1 MLLSGTIVKRASLHN
16 EDIMQELDIHQGDSL
31 YIWKAGEIIRRS
43 PAWNSLRVAGAAK
56 IEFVH
61 ECPECGTPLRR
72 IFGEASWVC
81 PSKYGCRPQ
90 ITGRIGHFCARRMMD
105 IDGIGEETAELLYA
119 CGLVKNIG
127 DLYPV
132 STRQNSRDLTAWEKR
147 PRKRIMAGIEASKQ
161 VPFERVL
168 YALSIPNV
176 GGPPPSVLPWR
187 YRAWSVCV
195 PCRLREL
202 TAVPDIGPVIARN
215 IHDFLREPV
224 NVANID
230 VLTAAGL
237 RMEVDT
243 DRLAS
248 AGNALEG
255 KTIVISGSFSRH
267 SRDEYKDIIM
277 AQGGKTRVAYRKR
290 QASFSPA
297 KTWGRQS
304 SKSAATRRSHRVGR

>member
-1 MLLSGTIVKRASLHN
+1 MAVSGM
-16 EDIMQELDIHQGDSL
+16 E
-31 YIWKAGEIIRRS
+31 
-43 PAWNSLRVAGAAK
+43 
-56 IEFVH
+56 
-61 ECPECGTPLRR
+61 
-72 IFGEASWVC
+72 
-81 PSKYGCRPQ
+81 
-90 ITGRIGHFCARRMMD
+90 
-105 IDGIGEETAELLYA
+105 
-119 CGLVKNIG
+119 
-127 DLYPV
+127 
-132 STRQNSRDLTAWEKR
+132 
-147 PRKRIMAGIEASKQ
+147 
-161 VPFERVL
+161 
-168 YALSIPNV
+168 
-176 GGPPPSVLPWR
+176 
-187 YRAWSVCV
+187 
-195 PCRLREL
+195 RLRAMSLEEL

-255 KTIVISGSFSRH
+255 RQSLSRAH
-267 SRDEYKDIIM
+267 SPATAATNTKDIIM

-304 SKSAATRRSHRVGR
+304 SKKCGKLGVPIVSEDEFLAMIDGATPPENETEASAEESA

>member
-1 MLLSGTIVKRASLHN
+1 
-16 EDIMQELDIHQGDSL
+16 
-31 YIWKAGEIIRRS
+31 
-43 PAWNSLRVAGAAK
+43 
-56 IEFVH
+56 
-61 ECPECGTPLRR
+61 
-72 IFGEASWVC
+72 
-81 PSKYGCRPQ
+81 
-90 ITGRIGHFCARRMMD
+90 
-105 IDGIGEETAELLYA
+105 
-119 CGLVKNIG
+119 
-127 DLYPV
+127 
-132 STRQNSRDLTAWEKR
+132 
-147 PRKRIMAGIEASKQ
+147 MAGIEASKQ

-176 GGPPPSVLPWR
+176 GETTAKRLAMAVSGME
-187 YRAWSVCV
+187 
-195 PCRLREL
+195 RLRAMSLEEL

-277 AQGGKTRVAYRKR
+277 AQGGKNSGSISKKT
-290 QASFSPA
+290 SFVLAGENMGPA
-297 KTWGRQS
+297 KLEKCGKLGVPIVSEDEFLAMIDGATPPENETEA
-304 SKSAATRRSHRVGR
+304 SAEESA